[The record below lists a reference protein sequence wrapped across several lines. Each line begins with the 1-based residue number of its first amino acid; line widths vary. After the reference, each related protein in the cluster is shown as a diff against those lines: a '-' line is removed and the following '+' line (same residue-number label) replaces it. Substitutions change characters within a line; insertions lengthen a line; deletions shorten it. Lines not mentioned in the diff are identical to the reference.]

1 MKKLTVLILMAVMMV
16 GFAQVSKA
24 QGFKEGGIDLNLG
37 VGFTSSN
44 GFIPVYFGGNYMIKD
59 FISAGAEVQFRI
71 DNENYGWYGND
82 YNYHRNGFAFLTRGD
97 YHFNKLLKLPEQF
110 DVYAGIDLGVAFYG
124 NYTSNDTEYEWTDSD
139 DFYFLAG
146 PHAGGRW
153 MFADKFGLNAEFGG
167 RSGDGAYMK
176 VGVTFLVK

>member
-1 MKKLTVLILMAVMMV
+1 MKKYAIVLVMAAMLMSLSQTAN
-16 GFAQVSKA
+16 AQ
-24 QGFKEGGIDLNLG
+24 FKEGGIDLNLG

-44 GFIPVYFGGNYMIKD
+44 GFIPVFFGGNYMIKD
-59 FISAGAEVQFRI
+59 FLSVGAEVQFRI
-71 DNENYGWYGND
+71 DNYNYGYLGNSYD
-82 YNYHRNGFAFLTRGD
+82 LHRSGFAFLTRAD
-97 YHFNKLLKLPEQF
+97 YHFNDLLKLPEEF
-110 DVYAGIDLGVAFYG
+110 DVYGGVDLGIAFYG
-124 NYTSNDTEYEWTDSD
+124 EYKGDEYYDNWYDSD
-139 DFYFLAG
+139 EFYFVFG